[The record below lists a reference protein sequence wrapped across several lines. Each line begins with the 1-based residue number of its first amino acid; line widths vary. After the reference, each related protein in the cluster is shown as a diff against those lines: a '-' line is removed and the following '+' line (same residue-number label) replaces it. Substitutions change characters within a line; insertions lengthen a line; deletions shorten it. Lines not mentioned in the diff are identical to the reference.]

1 MFGLFMLLL
10 REDGDILGRKRSR
23 FGKGP
28 QGGNRTWVAVSTV
41 CAICRCTNN
50 EAIGDDISNFI

>member
-1 MFGLFMLLL
+1 MYGLFMLLL
-10 REDGDILGRKRSR
+10 REDGEILGRKRSR

-41 CAICRCTNN
+41 ALYVDALTTRLSAMTF
-50 EAIGDDISNFI
+50 NFI